1 MKNKYFEQKNFVK
14 NYIYAITIFI
24 ITLVI
29 GISIFF
35 NVVQSSIEK
44 NSRETL
50 ITNVTQQSEHL
61 NTILNIN
68 YSYLNVLAQELS
80 KSEDLF
86 SESNISLIKAFMEN
100 TDLNRTAI
108 IDSDGN
114 ALYDNNVVKNV
125 AHRRYFKESMQGKQS
140 LSDPLE
146 SSVDQQ
152 TRVILSVPI
161 YKNNQVIGVV
171 GGSYNVTKLGNML
184 FDDLFDGQGKSFIVD
199 QDGNLITR
207 DKKYEKKH
215 NIKTIDN
222 LFDICDEKE
231 VKTDFNQQ
239 ESDLIQIQ
247 TKKNKSLY
255 LAYSPLK
262 INDWM
267 ICYIVPVHVAQE
279 SYTFIKHYETLLA
292 TFLGLIVLS
301 LMIYLAHSNS
311 RENKYLIH
319 LSEIDPLTSV
329 FNKETTQ
336 KLIDQKLKN
345 HEHFCFL
352 ILDVDDFKSVNDNYG
367 HAVGDKVLK
376 NLSDLFKNHFRQ
388 TDIVG
393 RIGVDEFIILIEDEH
408 IAESRIQSLLQK
420 VNALKIEELQ
430 DFKLSISVGMA
441 FAPSNGTTF
450 MELYRHADHALY
462 QTKRTGKNNYKIYKN
477 DENYSRHFLIHSY
490 S

>member
-86 SESNISLIKAFMEN
+86 SENNISLIKAFMEN

-161 YKNNQVIGVV
+161 YKNNQVVGVV

-393 RIGVDEFIILIEDEH
+393 RIGGDKFIILIEDEH

-477 DENYSRHFLIHSY
+477 DEN
-490 S
+490 

>member
-86 SESNISLIKAFMEN
+86 SENNISLIKAFMEN

-161 YKNNQVIGVV
+161 YKNNQVVGVV

-329 FNKETTQ
+329 FMIETTQ

-393 RIGVDEFIILIEDEH
+393 RIGGDEFIILIKDEH

-477 DENYSRHFLIHSY
+477 DEN
-490 S
+490 

>member
-1 MKNKYFEQKNFVK
+1 MKNKYFEQKKFVK

-35 NVVQSSIEK
+35 NVVQSSVEK
-44 NSRETL
+44 NSSETL

-86 SESNISLIKAFMEN
+86 SENNISLIKAFMEN

-184 FDDLFDGQGKSFIVD
+184 FDGQGKSFIVD

-222 LFDICDEKE
+222 LFDICDEKK
-231 VKTDFNQQ
+231 VKIDFNQQ
-239 ESDLIQIQ
+239 ESDLIQVQ

-336 KLIDQKLKN
+336 KLIDQKLN
-345 HEHFCFL
+345 NQEHCCFL
-352 ILDVDDFKSVNDNYG
+352 ILDVDAFKSVNDNYG
-367 HAVGDKVLK
+367 HAVGDKVLE
-376 NLSDLFKNHFRQ
+376 NLGLLFKNHFRQ
-388 TDIVG
+388 SDIVG
-393 RIGVDEFIILIEDEH
+393 RIGGDEFIILIQDEN

-420 VNALKIEELQ
+420 VNELKIEELK
-430 DFKLSISVGMA
+430 DFKLSISIGIA
-441 FAPSNGTTF
+441 FAPKDGTTF
-450 MELYRHADHALY
+450 MELYRHADQALY

-477 DENYSRHFLIHSY
+477 DEN
-490 S
+490 

>member
-393 RIGVDEFIILIEDEH
+393 RIGGDEFIILIEDEH

-462 QTKRTGKNNYKIYKN
+462 QIKRTGKNNFKIYKN
-477 DENYSRHFLIHSY
+477 DEN
-490 S
+490 

>member
-86 SESNISLIKAFMEN
+86 SENNISLIKAFMEN

-161 YKNNQVIGVV
+161 YKNNQVVGVV

-345 HEHFCFL
+345 HEQFCFL

-393 RIGVDEFIILIEDEH
+393 RIGGDEFIILTST
-408 IAESRIQSLLQK
+408 SRDL
-420 VNALKIEELQ
+420 
-430 DFKLSISVGMA
+430 
-441 FAPSNGTTF
+441 
-450 MELYRHADHALY
+450 
-462 QTKRTGKNNYKIYKN
+462 
-477 DENYSRHFLIHSY
+477 
-490 S
+490 

>member
-86 SESNISLIKAFMEN
+86 SENNISLIKAFMEN

-388 TDIVG
+388 TDIIG
-393 RIGVDEFIILIEDEH
+393 RIGGT
-408 IAESRIQSLLQK
+408 
-420 VNALKIEELQ
+420 N
-430 DFKLSISVGMA
+430 LS
-441 FAPSNGTTF
+441 F
-450 MELYRHADHALY
+450 
-462 QTKRTGKNNYKIYKN
+462 
-477 DENYSRHFLIHSY
+477 
-490 S
+490 

>member
-86 SESNISLIKAFMEN
+86 SENNISLIKAFMEN

-161 YKNNQVIGVV
+161 YKNNQVVGVV
-171 GGSYNVTKLGNML
+171 GDSYNVTKLGNML

-352 ILDVDDFKSVNDNYG
+352 ILDADDFKSVNDNYG

-388 TDIVG
+388 TDIIG
-393 RIGVDEFIILIEDEH
+393 RIGGDEFIILIEDEH

-477 DENYSRHFLIHSY
+477 DEN
-490 S
+490 

>member
-86 SESNISLIKAFMEN
+86 SENNISLIKAFMEN

-161 YKNNQVIGVV
+161 YKNNQVVGVV

-393 RIGVDEFIILIEDEH
+393 RIGGDEFIILIEDEH
-408 IAESRIQSLLQK
+408 IAESRIQSLLKK

-462 QTKRTGKNNYKIYKN
+462 QTKRTGKNDYKIYKGAVTN
-477 DENYSRHFLIHSY
+477 K
-490 S
+490 